1 MQTSLKMEN
10 YRFCSVGKVFIVSTP
25 PPFKGGGGEQKIA
38 IFKKGGVAEGQKKG
52 GVDKKGGVVQKRGG

>member
-1 MQTSLKMEN
+1 MKVLLHTSTEHS
-10 YRFCSVGKVFIVSTP
+10 FHP
-25 PPFKGGGGEQKIA
+25 PLFKGGGEQKIA